1 MKPELGR
8 VGALRR
14 IPRGVRGIGLI
25 EVMVSVL
32 VLAVGLLGIAAMQS
46 LALRGGQGSLESSQ
60 AVMQTG
66 SILEAMRANPG
77 VDYTMA
83 KQCSVPTGTA
93 TLVAYDATPFAF
105 TALRNGQVQ
114 AISQDGPKLIGLLAN
129 VPDRDK
135 YEIPPFAISQDYIGV
150 GIPKDE
156 AALTDYVN
164 TTLRELEASGQAQKI
179 YDTWFGPK
187 SKTPLQRIF
196 KIGDKT

>member
-1 MKPELGR
+1 MIPGNSMKPELGR

-93 TLVAYDATPFAF
+93 TLVAYDRREWIRALKNTIGSGEATDTTTCGQIACNAGVCTVTVFWNDIRAG
-105 TALRNGQVQ
+105 ADQGGAARN
-114 AISQDGPKLIGLLAN
+114 
-129 VPDRDK
+129 
-135 YEIPPFAISQDYIGV
+135 
-150 GIPKDE
+150 
-156 AALTDYVN
+156 
-164 TTLRELEASGQAQKI
+164 
-179 YDTWFGPK
+179 
-187 SKTPLQRIF
+187 LQTSARI
-196 KIGDKT
+196 

>member
-1 MKPELGR
+1 MIPGNSMKPELGR
-8 VGALRR
+8 VGTLRR

-93 TLVAYDATPFAF
+93 TLVAYDRREWIRALKNTIGSGEATDTTTCGQIEHSDDANATP
-105 TALRNGQVQ
+105 
-114 AISQDGPKLIGLLAN
+114 SK
-129 VPDRDK
+129 
-135 YEIPPFAISQDYIGV
+135 IPVYSDDTRAGGSNARSLSV
-150 GIPKDE
+150 E
-156 AALTDYVN
+156 A
-164 TTLRELEASGQAQKI
+164 QI
-179 YDTWFGPK
+179 
-187 SKTPLQRIF
+187 
-196 KIGDKT
+196 